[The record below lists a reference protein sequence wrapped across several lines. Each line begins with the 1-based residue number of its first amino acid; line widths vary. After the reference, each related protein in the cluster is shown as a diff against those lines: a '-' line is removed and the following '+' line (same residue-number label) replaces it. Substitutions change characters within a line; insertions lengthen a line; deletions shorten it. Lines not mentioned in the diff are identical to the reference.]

1 MKSISRHHC
10 LGSVWYKAGHASE
23 DEAWTAAIRAKSG
36 RANGGR
42 VAPAKR
48 LVSEFFTEWLHA
60 IRDSVKPSTY
70 TNYTDYRDAYV
81 LPHIGN
87 RKLQDV
93 TVPMLNSTGTCSA
106 KADGSATPTR

>member
-1 MKSISRHHC
+1 M
-10 LGSVWYKAGHASE
+10 
-23 DEAWTAAIRAKSG
+23 
-36 RANGGR
+36 
-42 VAPAKR
+42 
-48 LVSEFFTEWLHA
+48 
-60 IRDSVKPSTY
+60 KPSTY

-106 KADGSATPTR
+106 KADGSATLTR